1 MINEAAG
8 VLSDGVAASAADV
21 DLAMIMGT
29 GFPPFRGGLLR
40 LADEI
45 HPRSLVERLER
56 YEKSCGA
63 RFTAAPLLRE
73 LARDDRGF
81 YEAYPKIL
89 PT

>member
-1 MINEAAG
+1 
-8 VLSDGVAASAADV
+8 
-21 DLAMIMGT
+21 
-29 GFPPFRGGLLR
+29 LLR